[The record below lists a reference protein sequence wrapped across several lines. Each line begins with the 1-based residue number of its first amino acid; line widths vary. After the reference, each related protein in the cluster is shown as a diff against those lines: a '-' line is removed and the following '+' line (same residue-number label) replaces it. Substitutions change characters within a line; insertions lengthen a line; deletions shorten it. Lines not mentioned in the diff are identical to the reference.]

1 MVKFYWICFTRFCTV
16 VRVCARQNLGERTAR
31 TSLLFTYIFFS
42 LNILVYNDT
51 IVQKFTKISRW
62 STLSNKRKIYLAYT
76 VAERRQK
83 RHQFVSA
90 FVKEKDE
97 NASVIASLS
106 LCGPNSSAGNKNLLS
121 SGYNGFSSGS
131 MLSSLSVRNENKF

>member
-1 MVKFYWICFTRFCTV
+1 MNLFYRILYG
-16 VRVCARQNLGERTAR
+16 CASVR
-31 TSLLFTYIFFS
+31 TSKSGRKNCAHIIIIHIFFIS
-42 LNILVYNDT
+42 LNILVYNDK

-106 LCGPNSSAGNKNLLS
+106 LCGPNSSAGNKNLMS